1 MKYFKRLTAEDVVMD
16 VIIAVIMVGLVIVTL
31 YPFINVIAVSFNS
44 AIDSVRGGITVWPRV
59 FTLYNY
65 SHILSNREIY
75 YSAFI
80 SISRTIIGTVFSLM
94 MCIPLAY
101 ILSKQNFVFRKQFTV
116 FMMLTMYFS
125 GGIIPTYFLYRS
137 LGLIN
142 SFAVYIIPG
151 LISAWNVVVIRSYI
165 EGLPISLQES
175 ATIDGASDLLILL
188 KIIFPLIT
196 PVTATI
202 ALFCAVAQWNSWF
215 DTYIYA
221 SGSQSLSTLQF
232 ELMKTL
238 SSASM
243 NLSGNVAYSGNQSL
257 LSRISI
263 TPASI
268 RATMTVVATIPILIV
283 YPFLQKYFVT
293 GMVLGG
299 VKE

>member
-1 MKYFKRLTAEDVVMD
+1 MKKFRRASLED
-16 VIIAVIMVGLVIVTL
+16 IIFNTMIMVIMILLVVVTL

-65 SHILSNREIY
+65 LHILTNNQIY
-75 YSAFI
+75 FATLISAA
-80 SISRTIIGTVFSLM
+80 RTVLGTLFSLM
-94 MCIPLAY
+94 ASIPLAF
-101 ILSKQNFVFRKQFTV
+101 ILSKRDFVFRKPLTI

-125 GGIIPTYFLYRS
+125 GGIIPTYFLYRD

-142 SFAVYIIPG
+142 TFGVYVIPG
-151 LISAWNVVVIRSYI
+151 MISAWNVVVIRSYI
-165 EGLPISLQES
+165 DGLPISLQES
-175 ATIDGASDLLILL
+175 AKIDGASDFTVLMRIILPLIL
-188 KIIFPLIT
+188 
-196 PVTATI
+196 PVVATI
-202 ALFCAVAQWNSWF
+202 ALFCAVWQWNSWF

-221 SGSQSLSTLQF
+221 SGAAKLSTLQF
-232 ELMKTL
+232 ELMKIL

-243 NLSGNVAYSGNQSL
+243 SLNGNAQYNGGQGVLNK
-257 LSRISI
+257 ISI
-263 TPASI
+263 TPTSI

-293 GMVLGG
+293 GMTLGG